1 MAHQHL
7 IDDTSDVGAFSAPSF
22 PVYRNEGS
30 DRSWPEIDASLLE
43 DKRGPV
49 PAFPID
55 LLPQPWRGWVA
66 ETARAAG
73 APADYV
79 AQSVLATVAGLCGGA
94 SVRVTPAW
102 SEPLVLRQALV
113 GGPASGKSPG
123 ARPDARHAGHDR
135 GRRTG

>member
-1 MAHQHL
+1 MAHQHP
-7 IDDTSDVGAFSAPSF
+7 IDDTSDAGAFPAPSF

-30 DRSWPEIDASLLE
+30 DRSWPEIDAGLLE

-94 SVRVTPAW
+94 SVRITPAW
-102 SEPLVLRQALV
+102 SEPLVLPQALV
-113 GGPASGKSPG
+113 PRPPSRKSPPP
-123 ARPDARHAGHDR
+123 APMPALP
-135 GRRTG
+135 TPIQTSP